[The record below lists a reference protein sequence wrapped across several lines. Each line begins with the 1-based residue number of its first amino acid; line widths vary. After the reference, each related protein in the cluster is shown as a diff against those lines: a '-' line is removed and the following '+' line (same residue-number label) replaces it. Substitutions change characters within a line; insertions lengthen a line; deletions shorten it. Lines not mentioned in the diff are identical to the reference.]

1 MELRALTAWYVADL
15 PNPEPVPEVRDR
27 APGDRDRRGMVCN
40 NELRPEY
47 GRVQENG
54 NEYPGADERLRE
66 MGE

>member
-1 MELRALTAWYVADL
+1 
-15 PNPEPVPEVRDR
+15 
-27 APGDRDRRGMVCN
+27 MVCN

-54 NEYPGADERLRE
+54 NEYPGVDERLRE